1 MLNKVKQFIAEKH
14 LLKADC
20 LYLVA
25 LSGGA
30 DSVVLLLVL
39 KELGY
44 SIEAVHCNF
53 HLRGEESLRDEQ
65 YCKELCERED
75 IPLHIAHFDTK
86 EYADLHKVSIEM
98 AARDLRYKYFFQLK
112 DDLQAAAICVGH
124 HKEDSVE
131 TILINLL
138 RGTGLSGM
146 MGISPDAN
154 SIIRPLLSVSRQEIE
169 QYLEERNVNYVTD
182 STNMIDDVVR
192 NKIRLNIIPLLQEIN
207 PSVNDAILTTAQ
219 HLTDANIILQDSL
232 EKTVKKGVLQS
243 GVSINIDLSVVKSF
257 PVPTYF
263 LFHELK
269 PMGFTTTQIEEIGRH
284 TDGQTGQIWTS
295 TTHELTHDRGF
306 IYVHQRQKEGRSKLV
321 LPEKGRYVFDDKC
334 SVRLSETDI
343 RGEEGTVFSRN
354 PLVADLDASLVRFP
368 LTLRRTQ
375 EGDRFVPLGMQ
386 GSQLVS
392 DFLTNLKRNRFEKR
406 DQMVLVDAADEIV
419 WVVGLRINDRFKITP
434 KTTDRL
440 RIELLQS
447 ASSL

>member
-14 LLKADC
+14 LLKAYR

-30 DSVVLLLVL
+30 DSVALLLVL

-65 YCKELCERED
+65 YCKELCEREN

-169 QYLEERNVNYVTD
+169 QYLEERKVSYVTD

-192 NKIRLNIIPLLQEIN
+192 NKIRLNIIPLLKEIN

-243 GVSINIDLSVVKSF
+243 GESIKIDLSVVKSF

-263 LFHELK
+263 LFHVLK
-269 PMGFTTTQIEEIGRH
+269 PLGFTTTQIEEIGRH
-284 TDGQTGQIWTS
+284 TDGQTGQIWPS

-306 IYVHQRQKEGRSKLV
+306 IYVYQRQKEGRSKLV
-321 LPEKGRYVFDDKC
+321 LPEKGRYVFDDKY
-334 SVRLSETDI
+334 SLRLSETAI

-434 KTTDRL
+434 KTTNRL

>member
-14 LLKADC
+14 LLKADR

-30 DSVVLLLVL
+30 DSVALLLVL

-65 YCKELCERED
+65 YCKDLCERED

-86 EYADLHKVSIEM
+86 EYADLHKISIEM

-112 DDLQAAAICVGH
+112 DDLQAATICVGH

-169 QYLEERNVNYVTD
+169 QYLEERKVSYVTD

-243 GVSINIDLSVVKSF
+243 GESIKIDLSVVKSF
-257 PVPTYF
+257 PVPCAETYG
-263 LFHELK
+263 LHN
-269 PMGFTTTQIEEIGRH
+269 G
-284 TDGQTGQIWTS
+284 TD
-295 TTHELTHDRGF
+295 
-306 IYVHQRQKEGRSKLV
+306 
-321 LPEKGRYVFDDKC
+321 
-334 SVRLSETDI
+334 
-343 RGEEGTVFSRN
+343 
-354 PLVADLDASLVRFP
+354 
-368 LTLRRTQ
+368 
-375 EGDRFVPLGMQ
+375 
-386 GSQLVS
+386 
-392 DFLTNLKRNRFEKR
+392 
-406 DQMVLVDAADEIV
+406 
-419 WVVGLRINDRFKITP
+419 
-434 KTTDRL
+434 
-440 RIELLQS
+440 
-447 ASSL
+447 

>member
-14 LLKADC
+14 LLKAGR

-30 DSVVLLLVL
+30 DSVALLLVL

-65 YCKELCERED
+65 YCKELCEREN

-154 SIIRPLLSVSRQEIE
+154 SIFRPLLSVSRQEIE
-169 QYLEERNVNYVTD
+169 QYLEERNVSYVTD

-243 GVSINIDLSVVKSF
+243 GESIKIDLSVVKSF

-263 LFHELK
+263 LFHVLK
-269 PMGFTTTQIEEIGRH
+269 PMDFTTAQIEEIGRH

-306 IYVHQRQKEGRSKLV
+306 IYVHERQKEGRSKLV

>member
-14 LLKADC
+14 LLRAGR

-30 DSVVLLLVL
+30 DSVALLLVL

-65 YCKELCERED
+65 YCKELCERES

-98 AARDLRYKYFFQLK
+98 AARDLRYKFFFQLK

-243 GVSINIDLSVVKSF
+243 RESIKIDLSVVKSF

-263 LFHELK
+263 LFHVLN
-269 PMGFTTTQIEEIGRH
+269 PMGFTTAQIEEIGRH

-306 IYVHQRQKEGRSKLV
+306 IYVHERQTEGRSKLV

-334 SVRLSETDI
+334 SLRLSETDI

-419 WVVGLRINDRFKITP
+419 WVVGLRINDRFKITS

>member
-1 MLNKVKQFIAEKH
+1 MLNKIKQFIAEKH
-14 LLKADC
+14 LLKADR

-30 DSVVLLLVL
+30 DSVALLLVL

-65 YCKELCERED
+65 YCKELCEWEN

-146 MGISPDAN
+146 MGISPDTN

-232 EKTVKKGVLQS
+232 EKTVKKGVLQM
-243 GVSINIDLSVVKSF
+243 GESIKIDLSVVKSF

-263 LFHELK
+263 LFHVLK
-269 PMGFTTTQIEEIGRH
+269 PMGFTTAQIEEIGRH

-321 LPEKGRYVFDDKC
+321 LPEKGRYAFDDKC

-343 RGEEGTVFSRN
+343 REVEGTAFSRN

-368 LTLRRTQ
+368 LTLRRIQ

>member
-30 DSVVLLLVL
+30 DSVALLLVL

-65 YCKELCERED
+65 YCKGLCEREN

-169 QYLEERNVNYVTD
+169 QYLEERKVNYVTD

-192 NKIRLNIIPLLQEIN
+192 NKIRLNIIPLLKEIN

-243 GVSINIDLSVVKSF
+243 GESIKIDLSVVKSF

-263 LFHELK
+263 LFHVLK
-269 PMGFTTTQIEEIGRH
+269 PLGFTTTQIEEIGRH

-306 IYVHQRQKEGRSKLV
+306 IYVYQRQKEGRSKLV

-343 RGEEGTVFSRN
+343 REEEGTVFSRN

-368 LTLRRTQ
+368 LTLRCTQ

-392 DFLTNLKRNRFEKR
+392 NFLTNLKRNRFEKR

>member
-30 DSVVLLLVL
+30 DSVALLLVL

-65 YCKELCERED
+65 YCKGLCERED

-169 QYLEERNVNYVTD
+169 QYLEERKVNYVTD

-192 NKIRLNIIPLLQEIN
+192 NKIRLNIIPLLKEIN

-232 EKTVKKGVLQS
+232 EKTVKNGVLKS
-243 GVSINIDLSVVKSF
+243 GESIKIDLSVVKSF

-263 LFHELK
+263 LFHVLK
-269 PMGFTTTQIEEIGRH
+269 PLGFTTTQIEEIGRH

-306 IYVHQRQKEGRSKLV
+306 IYVYQRQKEGRSKLV

-343 RGEEGTVFSRN
+343 REEEGTVFSRN

-368 LTLRRTQ
+368 LTLRCTQ

-392 DFLTNLKRNRFEKR
+392 NFLTNLKRNRFEKR

>member
-65 YCKELCERED
+65 YCKGLCERED

-169 QYLEERNVNYVTD
+169 QYLEERKVNYVTD

-192 NKIRLNIIPLLQEIN
+192 NKIRLNIIPLLKEIN

-243 GVSINIDLSVVKSF
+243 GESIKIDLSVVKSF

-263 LFHELK
+263 LFHVLK
-269 PMGFTTTQIEEIGRH
+269 PLGFTTTQIEEIGRH

-306 IYVHQRQKEGRSKLV
+306 IYVYQRQKEGRSKLV

-343 RGEEGTVFSRN
+343 REEEGTVFSRN

-368 LTLRRTQ
+368 LTLRCTQ

-392 DFLTNLKRNRFEKR
+392 NFLTNLKRNRFEKR

-434 KTTDRL
+434 KTTNRL

>member
-30 DSVVLLLVL
+30 DSVALFLVL

-86 EYADLHKVSIEM
+86 EYADLHKVSLEM

-169 QYLEERNVNYVTD
+169 QYLEERKVNYVTD

-232 EKTVKKGVLQS
+232 EKTVKKAVLQS
-243 GVSINIDLSVVKSF
+243 RESIKIDLSVVKSF

-263 LFHELK
+263 LFHVLK

-306 IYVHQRQKEGRSKLV
+306 IYVYQRQKEGRSKLV
-321 LPEKGRYVFDDKC
+321 LPEKGCYVFDDKC

-343 RGEEGTVFSRN
+343 REEEGTVFSRN

>member
-30 DSVVLLLVL
+30 DSVALLLVL

-65 YCKELCERED
+65 YCKGLCEREN

-169 QYLEERNVNYVTD
+169 QYLEERKVNYVTD

-192 NKIRLNIIPLLQEIN
+192 NKIRLNIIPLLKEIN

-243 GVSINIDLSVVKSF
+243 GESIKIDLSVVKSF

-263 LFHELK
+263 LFHVLK
-269 PMGFTTTQIEEIGRH
+269 PLGFTTTQIEEIGRH

-306 IYVHQRQKEGRSKLV
+306 IYVHERQTEGRSKLV

-334 SVRLSETDI
+334 SVRLSETAI

>member
-30 DSVVLLLVL
+30 DSVALLLVL
-39 KELGY
+39 KGLGY

-65 YCKELCERED
+65 YCKGLCERED

-169 QYLEERNVNYVTD
+169 QYLEERKVNYVTD

-232 EKTVKKGVLQS
+232 EKTVNKGVLQTRE
-243 GVSINIDLSVVKSF
+243 SIKIDLSVVKSF

-263 LFHELK
+263 LFHVLK
-269 PMGFTTTQIEEIGRH
+269 PLGFTTTQIEEIGRH

-306 IYVHQRQKEGRSKLV
+306 IYVYQRQKEGRSKLV

-343 RGEEGTVFSRN
+343 REEEGTVFSRN

-368 LTLRRTQ
+368 LTLRRIQ

>member
-30 DSVVLLLVL
+30 DSVALLLVL

-65 YCKELCERED
+65 YCKGLCERED

-169 QYLEERNVNYVTD
+169 QYLEERKVNYVTD

-192 NKIRLNIIPLLQEIN
+192 NKIRLNIIPLLKEIN

-243 GVSINIDLSVVKSF
+243 GESIKIDLSVVKSF

-263 LFHELK
+263 LFHVLK
-269 PMGFTTTQIEEIGRH
+269 PLGFTTTQIEEIGRH

-306 IYVHQRQKEGRSKLV
+306 IYVYQRQKEGRSKLV

-343 RGEEGTVFSRN
+343 REEEGTVFSRN

-368 LTLRRTQ
+368 LTLRCTQ

>member
-14 LLKADC
+14 LLKADR

-30 DSVVLLLVL
+30 DSVALLLVL

-65 YCKELCERED
+65 YCKELCEQEN

-86 EYADLHKVSIEM
+86 EYADLHKVSLEM

-169 QYLEERNVNYVTD
+169 QYLEERKVNYVTD

-232 EKTVKKGVLQS
+232 EKTVKKAVLQS
-243 GVSINIDLSVVKSF
+243 RESIKIDLSVVKSF

-263 LFHELK
+263 LFHVLK

-306 IYVHQRQKEGRSKLV
+306 IYVHQHQKEGRSKLV
-321 LPEKGRYVFDDKC
+321 LPEKGRYVFDDKY
-334 SVRLSETDI
+334 SLRLSETDI
-343 RGEEGTVFSRN
+343 RGEEGTAFSRN
-354 PLVADLDASLVRFP
+354 PLLADLDASLVRFP

>member
-14 LLKADC
+14 LLRADR

-30 DSVVLLLVL
+30 DSVALLLVL

-65 YCKELCERED
+65 YCKELCEREN

-98 AARDLRYKYFFQLK
+98 AARDLRYKFFFQLK

-169 QYLEERNVNYVTD
+169 QYLEERKVSYVTD

-192 NKIRLNIIPLLQEIN
+192 NKIRLNIIPLLKEIN

-243 GVSINIDLSVVKSF
+243 GESIKIDLSVVKSF

-263 LFHELK
+263 LFHVLK
-269 PMGFTTTQIEEIGRH
+269 PLGFTTTQIEEIGRH
-284 TDGQTGQIWTS
+284 TDGQTGQIWPS

-306 IYVHQRQKEGRSKLV
+306 IYVYQRQKEGRSKLV
-321 LPEKGRYVFDDKC
+321 LPEKGRYVFDDKY
-334 SVRLSETDI
+334 SLRLSETAI

-434 KTTDRL
+434 KTTNRL

>member
-14 LLKADC
+14 LLKADS

-30 DSVVLLLVL
+30 DSVALLLVL

-65 YCKELCERED
+65 YCKGLCERED

-169 QYLEERNVNYVTD
+169 QYLEERKVNYVTD

-232 EKTVKKGVLQS
+232 EKTVNKGVLQTRE
-243 GVSINIDLSVVKSF
+243 SIKIDLSVVKSF

-263 LFHELK
+263 LFHVLK
-269 PMGFTTTQIEEIGRH
+269 PLGFTTTQIEEIGRH

-306 IYVHQRQKEGRSKLV
+306 IYVYQRQKEGRSKLV

-343 RGEEGTVFSRN
+343 REEEGTVFSRN

-368 LTLRRTQ
+368 LTLRRIQ

>member
-14 LLKADC
+14 LLRAGR

-30 DSVVLLLVL
+30 DSVALLLVL

-65 YCKELCERED
+65 YCKELCEREN

-169 QYLEERNVNYVTD
+169 QYLEERKVNYVTD

-192 NKIRLNIIPLLQEIN
+192 NKIRLNIIPLLKEIN

-243 GVSINIDLSVVKSF
+243 GESIKIDLSVVKSF

-263 LFHELK
+263 LFHVLK
-269 PMGFTTTQIEEIGRH
+269 PLGFTTTQIEEIGRH